1 MNLTNEQLKNLLA
14 FLNRVQLQGNEAE
27 ALVQIK
33 IELMRELEKKP
44 EVPAGTPSEEVKEK

>member
-27 ALVQIK
+27 VLVQLK
-33 IELMRELEKKP
+33 IMMTKELEKR
-44 EVPAGTPSEEVKEK
+44 SKEPIKEDNEK

>member
-27 ALVQIK
+27 TLVQLKIVMIK
-33 IELMRELEKKP
+33 ELEKR
-44 EVPAGTPSEEVKEK
+44 SKEPIKEDNKK